1 MLRSFLALVIAGT
14 AAMYAASAPTFHKD
28 ALPILQA
35 HCQECHR
42 PGEAAPFSLMTYAEA
57 RPWAKAIKAAVA
69 TKKMPPWFANP
80 EHGKFSNDR
89 SLEQEEIDILTR
101 WVDQGAK
108 EGSKTNSPNKF
119 SRHAHLTPQL
129 TDGWTI
135 GTPDLIVEM
144 PQAVTIPAKGTVEY
158 CWIAVPT
165 ELTEDR
171 WIESVEVRPGARQVV
186 HHIVLYS
193 RDKDSKFMS
202 MAKLGVPFT
211 PPGRQGTPPPRKD
224 EGKGF
229 WEFQFNPA
237 GVEIQGLFV
246 PGGDPYKANPGQ
258 ARLLKAGSDIVFQM
272 HYTANGKETMDK
284 SRVGFRFAKTPPKE
298 RVFNTFL
305 ANPYMQ
311 IPAGDGNAE
320 VRGALT
326 LPMDV
331 TLLSMNPHTHVRGK
345 AFRYQVTYPT
355 GESEILLDVPKY
367 DFNWQLSYYLQQPK
381 VLPKGT
387 KLEAIAWYDNSPNN
401 PANPDASKRV
411 LWGDQ
416 TWEEMLAAFVDFV
429 VPLDF
434 QPMQLV
440 RGRPADRASK

>member
-1 MLRSFLALVIAGT
+1 MFRPFPILAFT
-14 AAMYAASAPTFHKD
+14 AIVPAMFAATTATYYRD

-35 HCQECHR
+35 RCQECHR
-42 PGEAAPFSLMTYAEA
+42 PGEAAPFSLMSYQEA
-57 RPWAKAIKAAVA
+57 RPWAKAIRAAVA

-89 SLEQEEIDILTR
+89 SMPQSEIDTLTH

-108 EGSKTNSPNKF
+108 EGNAKDAPSPAKF
-119 SRHAHLTPQL
+119 AS
-129 TDGWTI
+129 GWKI
-135 GTPDLIVEM
+135 GTPDLVVEM
-144 PQAVTIPAKGTVEY
+144 PQAVTVPAKGTVEY
-158 CWIAVPT
+158 TWIVVPT
-165 ELTEDR
+165 GLTEDR
-171 WIESVEVRPGARQVV
+171 WVETVEVRPSAREVV

-202 MAKLGVPFT
+202 KAALGVPFT
-211 PPGRQGTPPPRKD
+211 PPGRNGSPPPQKD

-237 GVEIQGLFV
+237 GVEIQGLYV
-246 PGGDPYKANPGQ
+246 PGGDPYTCKPGQ

-272 HYTANGKETMDK
+272 HYTSNGKEAMDR
-284 SRVGFRFAKTPPKE
+284 SRVGFKFAKEPPKE

-305 ANPYMQ
+305 ANPFLQ
-311 IPAGDGNAE
+311 IPAGDPNAE
-320 VRGALT
+320 IHGAIT

-345 AFRYQVTYPT
+345 AFRYQATYPT
-355 GESEILLDVPKY
+355 GESEVLLDVPKF
-367 DFNWQLSYYLQQPK
+367 DFNWQISYYLQQPK
-381 VLPKGT
+381 ILPKGT

-401 PANPDASKRV
+401 PSNPDASKRV

-416 TWEEMLAAFVDFV
+416 TWEEMLAAFVDLV

-434 QPMQLV
+434 KPMQLV
-440 RGRPADRASK
+440 RGRPDATRAAN